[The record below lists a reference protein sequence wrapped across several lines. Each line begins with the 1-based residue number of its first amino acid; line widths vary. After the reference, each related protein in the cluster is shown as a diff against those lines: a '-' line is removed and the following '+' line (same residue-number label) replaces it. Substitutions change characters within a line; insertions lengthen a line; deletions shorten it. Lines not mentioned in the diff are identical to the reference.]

1 MPKYFESIEERDK
14 YIKDGALTDEN
25 GKTKIA
31 YVPLGELPLLA
42 SVGLHTIVDVDNNF
56 EEQAKRIIQW
66 QVEAPSGIER
76 HIITA
81 LKTDTLRNLNL
92 GINHYRYVADWDR
105 PYLIKPYCFADVA
118 FGDKYGLNANN
129 TEIVP
134 RHIEIGVFALDQL
147 KVDVLAGLV
156 SAKVGYV
163 TLPGFPAPRSSV
175 RDYELKLSLE
185 LQALAHK
192 SKEGPTRTTL
202 ERAARQLN
210 PSGLITDI
218 MEEINA
224 GWEE

>member
-1 MPKYFESIEERDK
+1 MPKYFESLEDRDA
-14 YIKDGALTDEN
+14 YIKDGALMDKN
-25 GKTKIA
+25 GKAKIA
-31 YVPLGELPLLA
+31 YVPLGELPLLS
-42 SVGLHTIVDVDNNF
+42 SVGLHTIVDIDNNF
-56 EEQAKRIIQW
+56 EEQAKRIMQW
-66 QVEAPSGIER
+66 QADAPAGIIR

-81 LKTDTLRNLNL
+81 CNYDTMNKLGFNLYSHPGTWTQNKML
-92 GINHYRYVADWDR
+92 
-105 PYLIKPYCFADVA
+105 PYCISDKV
-118 FGDKYGLNANN
+118 FGAVYGLNANN

-134 RHIEIGVFALDQL
+134 RNIEIGVFALDQL